1 MRDPPEPR
9 QFHVRNVMTPP
20 APEGM
25 PYVVEREV
33 AEKHRVHH
41 RSRIWGAELKSV
53 LKTTTAIHTPKRAK
67 IVARILISE
76 LSAMK
81 RMARSTRTRK
91 LRSCARHRS
100 LRNKGA
106 DRMQI

>member
-1 MRDPPEPR
+1 MEFLVLEIKHTWNLVVVIRRARWVILLLLRDPPEPR
-9 QFHVRNVMTPP
+9 QFHVRNVMAPP
-20 APEGM
+20 ART

-41 RSRIWGAELKSV
+41 QSRIWGAELKSV
-53 LKTTTAIHTPKRAK
+53 LKTTTAIHAPKRAE

-81 RMARSTRTRK
+81 R
-91 LRSCARHRS
+91 
-100 LRNKGA
+100 
-106 DRMQI
+106 